1 VGFCLA
7 AQKISA
13 INVASAKT
21 ATITVNMIPMI
32 VPSNW
37 VGGVYMV
44 DVGVGDGVMPAP
56 HGNAVIYH
64 S

>member
-1 VGFCLA
+1 MPV
-7 AQKISA
+7 
-13 INVASAKT
+13 
-21 ATITVNMIPMI
+21 I

-56 HGNAVIYH
+56 HGNPVNLSLLKPSEDKRKIRIEQ
-64 S
+64 

>member
-1 VGFCLA
+1 MGFCLA

-21 ATITVNMIPMI
+21 ATMTVNMIPVI

-37 VGGVYMV
+37 LGGVCTV
-44 DVGVGDGVMPAP
+44 DVGVGVGVMSAS
-56 HGNAVIYH
+56 HGDALICH

>member
-21 ATITVNMIPMI
+21 ATITVNMIPVI

-37 VGGVYMV
+37 VGGVCMV
-44 DVGVGDGVMPAP
+44 DVGVGVGVMSAP
-56 HGNAVIYH
+56 DGDALICH

>member
-7 AQKISA
+7 AKKTSA
-13 INVASAKT
+13 INAERAKT
-21 ATITVNMIPMI
+21 ATITVNMILVI

-44 DVGVGDGVMPAP
+44 DVGVGVGVMPAP
-56 HGNAVIYH
+56 HGNPVCL
-64 S
+64 